1 VSALVP
7 YNCEQTRQRL
17 WLHLYS
23 ELAIE
28 EDEAVEMHLSG
39 CTACVE
45 ELERLEAAFAAIDRA
60 QEDPP
65 PSLLALSRRGL
76 FDQLE
81 KERQPRPFAWL
92 TGWWRLAGAL
102 AALVLTFFAGHYG
115 DRVLADESNAGNT
128 VASRVR
134 GVERGANGDI
144 HLLVEEI
151 REVSVSGRPSDEK
164 IRRLLL
170 SAAQDPTDAGL
181 RVASVDLL
189 RRESAEMD
197 VRRALMAALETDPN
211 PGVRLKALEGLRPFG
226 GDPEVRRSLGQV
238 LLRDENT
245 GLRAQAVDLLVE
257 HQQRDLVG
265 LLQSLM
271 EGERNDYIRLRS
283 QRALREM
290 KASVTTF

>member
-1 VSALVP
+1 
-7 YNCEQTRQRL
+7 L
-17 WLHLYS
+17 WLHLYG
-23 ELAIE
+23 ELSME
-28 EDEAVEMHLSG
+28 QDEAVETHLSTCPG
-39 CTACVE
+39 CVR
-45 ELERLEAAFAAIDRA
+45 ELEALEIAFAAIDRA
-60 QEDPP
+60 QDNPP
-65 PSLLALSRRGL
+65 PYLLAQSRQIL
-76 FDQLE
+76 FDLLE
-81 KERQPRPFAWL
+81 NRQRPGTFAWL
-92 TGWWRLAGAL
+92 RGGWRFVGAL
-102 AALVLTFFAGHYG
+102 AALVLVFIAGRYG
-115 DRVLADESNAGNT
+115 DRVLANENQPGDT

-134 GVERGANGDI
+134 GVERGPDGEV
-144 HLLVEEI
+144 HLLVQET
-151 REVSVSGRPSDEK
+151 REVSVSGRPNDER

-226 GDPEVRRSLGQV
+226 GDPEVRRSLGHV
-238 LLRDENT
+238 LLQDENT
-245 GLRAQAVDLLVE
+245 GVRTEAVDLLVE

-265 LLQSLM
+265 LLQNLM
-271 EGERNDYIRLRS
+271 ERERNDYIRLRS